1 MSLNTISNIGVNIQE
16 KATVI
21 WNVADMLRG
30 PFKPHEYGLVIL
42 PMTVVK
48 RFNDCL
54 MPTYNEVQETYQNVK
69 HLAVIDGFLTTASG
83 YQFYNISKFTFD
95 SLLADPQNIEANFR
109 DYLAGFSSNI
119 QDILAKFDF
128 DSIIKR
134 MVESNTLYLVIREF
148 NTPKG
153 YLGPDKISAVDCGY
167 IFEDLVKRFS
177 ESYGEEAGAHF
188 TSRDIIY
195 LMTDILLNEADLAT
209 EGNITVYDMT
219 MGTSQMLS
227 CMEERI
233 HAINKNIEVTCF
245 GQEFNPSTFAIAKAD
260 MMIRGGDPNNMRFG
274 DTLSDD
280 QFSGYTFKYCISN
293 PPFGIDWKREQK
305 AVEAE
310 AKLGENGRFGAG
322 LPKISDGQQLFVLN
336 GISKLAPDGKMAIIQ
351 NGSPLF
357 SGDAGSGPSN
367 IRQYILEND
376 WLDAIIQLSTD
387 QFMNT
392 GISTYIWVISKDK
405 PSYKAGKVQLI
416 DASHCFE
423 PRRKSIGSKRN
434 DITDACREL
443 IIQAY
448 GEFKNNAIYGDKS
461 GIYCES
467 KIFDTAK
474 FGYNK
479 IVVERPLRDE
489 NGEIVKKAGK
499 PVADTSLRDTENV
512 PLDEDIDRYFKREI
526 LPYAMDAWID
536 KKKTKVGY
544 EIPMT
549 RYFYEYKAPESV
561 GSIVKRI
568 SKLEADI
575 ATSLKAL
582 FDRESNQ

>member
-1 MSLNTISNIGVNIQE
+1 MPEITNVGANIAE
-16 KATVI
+16 KSTMI

-48 RFNDCL
+48 RFHDCL
-54 MPTYNEVQETYQNVK
+54 LPTHGEVLATYENVK
-69 HLAVIDGFLTTASG
+69 KLAVMEGFLTDASG
-83 YQFYNISKFTFD
+83 YQFYNISKYTFD
-95 SLLADPQNIEANFR
+95 KLLADPDNIEINFR
-109 DYLAGFSSNI
+109 DYLAGFSANV
-119 QDILAKFDF
+119 QDVLAKFDF

-134 MVESNTLYLVIREF
+134 MVESNTLYLVIKEF

-167 IFEDLVKRFS
+167 IFEDLVRRFS
-177 ESYGEEAGAHF
+177 ESFGEDAGAHF

-195 LMTDILLNEADLAT
+195 LMTDLLLSDTDITKVNNA
-209 EGNITVYDMT
+209 TVYDMA

-233 HAINKNIEVTCF
+233 HALNADAAVTCF
-245 GQEFNPSTFAIAKAD
+245 GQEYNPSTFAIAKAD

-280 QFSGYTFKYCISN
+280 QFSGYTFKYIISN
-293 PPFGIDWKREQK
+293 PPFGIDWKKEQK

-310 AKLGENGRFGAG
+310 AAKGDIGRFSAG

-336 GISKLAPDGKMAIIQ
+336 GLAKLSENGKMAIIQ

-357 SGDAGSGPSN
+357 NGDAGSGPSN
-367 IRQYILEND
+367 IRRYILEND
-376 WLDAIIQLSTD
+376 WLEAIIQLSTD
-387 QFMNT
+387 MFMNT
-392 GISTYIWVISKDK
+392 GISTYIWILNKNK
-405 PSYKAGKVQLI
+405 PESRAGKVQLI

-423 PRRKSIGSKRN
+423 PRRKSIGTKRN
-434 DITDACREL
+434 DITDLCREL
-443 IIQAY
+443 ITKAYREFRNGAVY
-448 GEFKNNAIYGDKS
+448 GEKS
-461 GIYCES
+461 GVYCES
-467 KIFDTAK
+467 KIFDSEE

-479 IVVERPLRDE
+479 ITVVMPKLDE
-489 NGEIVKKAGK
+489 NGKPVFDKKGK
-499 PVADTSLRDTENV
+499 PVAGETDTENV
-512 PLDEDIDRYFKREI
+512 PLTQDIDEYFEREVR
-526 LPYAMDAWID
+526 PYAPDAWID

-549 RYFYEYKAPESV
+549 RYFYEYQQPEPV
-561 GSIVKRI
+561 DDIVARI
-568 SKLEADI
+568 EGLEAEI
-575 ATSLKAL
+575 TASLKAL
-582 FDRESNQ
+582 FGDKGE

>member
-1 MSLNTISNIGVNIQE
+1 MPNDKITAVGANIAE
-16 KATVI
+16 KAAMI

-48 RFNDCL
+48 RFHDCL
-54 MPTYNEVQETYQNVK
+54 LPTHQAVLDTYEKVK
-69 HLAVIDGFLTTASG
+69 KLQVIDGFLQKASG
-83 YQFYNISKFTFD
+83 YQFYNTSRFTFET
-95 SLLADPQNIEANFR
+95 LLADPDNIESNFR
-109 DYLAGFSSNI
+109 DYLYGFSANA
-119 QDILAKFDF
+119 QDVLAKFDF
-128 DSIIKR
+128 DNIIKR
-134 MVESNTLYLVIREF
+134 MVESNTLYLVIKEF
-148 NTPKG
+148 GSEKG

-167 IFEDLVKRFS
+167 IFEDLVRRFS
-177 ESYGEEAGAHF
+177 ESFGEEAGAHF

-195 LMTDILLNEADLAT
+195 LMTDLLLSEADLDT
-209 EGNITVYDMT
+209 SSMTVYDMA

-233 HAINKNIEVTCF
+233 HELNSDIEVTCF

-274 DTLSDD
+274 DTLSED
-280 QFSGYTFKYCISN
+280 QFPGFTFQYIISN

-310 AKLGENGRFGAG
+310 AARGEMGRFAPG

-336 GISKLAPDGKMAIIQ
+336 GLAKLANKGKMAIIQ

-376 WLDAIIQLSTD
+376 WLDCIIQLSTD
-387 QFMNT
+387 MFMNT
-392 GISTYIWVISKDK
+392 GISTYIWVLSKDK
-405 PSYKAGKVQLI
+405 PAHRAGKVQLI

-423 PRRKSIGSKRN
+423 PRRKSIGTKRN

-443 IIQAY
+443 IVTAY
-448 GEFKNNAIYGDKS
+448 GEFANGKVYGDKN

-467 KIFDTAK
+467 KVFESVE

-479 IVVERPLRDE
+479 IVVERPQRDE
-489 NGEIVKKAGK
+489 AGNVILKRGK
-499 PVADTSLRDTENV
+499 PVPDTSLRDTENV
-512 PLDEDIDRYFKREI
+512 PLVQDIDAYFAREV
-526 LPYAMDAWID
+526 LPYAPDAWID
-536 KKKTKVGY
+536 HSKTKVGY

-549 RYFYEYKAPESV
+549 RYFYEYQAPEAV
-561 GSIVKRI
+561 EDIVARI
-568 SKLEADI
+568 TALEQDI
-575 ATSLKAL
+575 SAELAEL
-582 FDRESNQ
+582 FHKEG

>member
-1 MSLNTISNIGVNIQE
+1 MPNDKITAVGANIAE
-16 KATVI
+16 KAAMI

-48 RFNDCL
+48 RFHDCL
-54 MPTYNEVQETYQNVK
+54 LPTHQAVLDTYEKVK
-69 HLAVIDGFLTTASG
+69 KLQVIDGFLQKASG
-83 YQFYNISKFTFD
+83 YQFYNTSRFTFET
-95 SLLADPQNIEANFR
+95 LLADPDNIESNFR
-109 DYLAGFSSNI
+109 DYLYGFSANA
-119 QDILAKFDF
+119 QDVLAKFDF
-128 DSIIKR
+128 DNIIKR
-134 MVESNTLYLVIREF
+134 MVESNTLYLVIKEF
-148 NTPKG
+148 GSEKG

-167 IFEDLVKRFS
+167 IFEDLVRRFS
-177 ESYGEEAGAHF
+177 ESFGEEAGAHF

-195 LMTDILLNEADLAT
+195 LMTDLLLSEADLDT
-209 EGNITVYDMT
+209 SSMTVYDMA

-233 HAINKNIEVTCF
+233 HELNSDIEVTCF

-274 DTLSDD
+274 DTLSED
-280 QFSGYTFKYCISN
+280 QFPGFTFQYIISN

-310 AKLGENGRFGAG
+310 AARGEMGRFAPG

-336 GISKLAPDGKMAIIQ
+336 GLAKLANKGKMAIIQ

-376 WLDAIIQLSTD
+376 WLDCIIQLSTD
-387 QFMNT
+387 MFMNT
-392 GISTYIWVISKDK
+392 GISTYIWVLSKDK
-405 PSYKAGKVQLI
+405 PAHRAGKVQLI

-423 PRRKSIGSKRN
+423 PRRKSIGTKRN

-443 IIQAY
+443 IVTAY
-448 GEFKNNAIYGDKS
+448 GEFANGKVYGDKN

-467 KIFDTAK
+467 KVFESVE

-479 IVVERPLRDE
+479 IVVERPQRDE
-489 NGEIVKKAGK
+489 AGNIILKRGK
-499 PVADTSLRDTENV
+499 PVPDTSLRDTENV
-512 PLDEDIDRYFKREI
+512 PLVQDIDAYFAREV
-526 LPYAMDAWID
+526 LPYAPDAWID
-536 KKKTKVGY
+536 HSKTKVGY

-549 RYFYEYKAPESV
+549 RYFYEYQAPEAV
-561 GSIVKRI
+561 EDIVTRI
-568 SKLEADI
+568 TALEQDI
-575 ATSLKAL
+575 SAGLAEL
-582 FDRESNQ
+582 FHKND